1 MTDTAP
7 KPSLASK
14 EESEETPSE
23 SVALSLNT
31 KPEEPEPRVE
41 VSPETFREVAYAVLV
56 DELKKWGSPAQYLQK
71 TYPTPESQLEF
82 KELLLEHFPKSPGI
96 DYHSSSELPSNM
108 TDLMAL
114 HLSDLGFFA
123 RSSTKPA
130 PFLHTSISLLDEYL
144 TNSFLT
150 EQDPVLLAQGPSTS
164 PTPDPFWSIYV
175 KGAARSCTALFLAAQ
190 CIKRGWKLAVL
201 RQTCSSRCWW
211 FTHGAVALENARL
224 SSRGAIRKSHCV
236 LTWLGKLSLLREQGL
251 SAENTLKV
259 WNQSCTKESALTGS
273 RRVAL
278 LQLLGMPKAAAD
290 LLLEHVSLFGDR
302 TAFMEDAFASKRL
315 GVGAMP
321 RSGSKA
327 WNMRLQVTE
336 AGQMLFL
343 RYIHSQHL
351 KRLPGTR
358 AKRSKDDLEEAISMA
373 QLLVS
378 LTDDLTAQMP
388 IASVDAQVFERFV
401 EGDTNLDLELQSAL
415 SEKRADFDHGDITIF
430 RELVNE
436 HATSTDRKRQALGMP
451 TSSIAAAQLE
461 RQEFDIAMSTLK
473 RDCDA
478 YRIWLTQS
486 RDREAAAYFAELQHQ
501 KQRKQKAK
509 DIAKEMGQPSSALWT
524 MQLTKLGKPAACY
537 QEIEGAIKNIMKREQ
552 FTSKDQVLSLVVL
565 NWAAPSTFS
574 SEQQACQASLAG
586 ALVND
591 GSGIGAVLTP
601 VYFHK
606 KGALFKVEEAANK
619 QLAGANLNQDHRFAL
634 PFQGRNDE
642 REKRT
647 LVQPGRFLVPME
659 EESYQKVMDI
669 WRTAPLLRKPL
680 AEESVLLATRDMVT
694 IEDIAENALPQTTD
708 TSTHIKPAEKH
719 QQIGVDAARKL
730 LRGFVQG
737 MESSSRA
744 SILVVDLSLHSAEL
758 CKAALLEHA
767 CGQGQLQLPCY
778 YIGFAADEEK
788 LEWANHHMEEF
799 LANSFLDQSLP
810 LPKSASIPPA
820 KLESGL
826 GAAPAASAADG
837 LASLKTPDPLLIK
850 YDESPFRTEFYE
862 ILAAAREALP
872 LDLPAEKGAAAQ
884 AKRALKMTVEA
895 AAAPLLKKGNK
906 EVCVVI
912 SLGSRIW
919 LVNRSDSEQAFEAG
933 TVLAGWYK
941 GKFWHHRNSG
951 EDPKTKKAK
960 KEEGQSNEPG
970 ETDVQFKLSDGN
982 DLVSFN
988 GKTTNLASLI
998 LEKRKSVPDIGIS
1011 YHSIVDKPLP
1021 GQPGFFGLETKHS
1034 IYFRAETIPVKT
1046 EDNQQTPKI
1055 PLNHLGGC
1063 IKASAWDTA
1072 ATHIVWAVKWNA
1084 SAQKGLSPVR
1094 PVVTL
1099 KQTVSLPAQSAVELS
1114 QQSAS
1119 TVTGPSA
1126 ESE

>member
-1 MTDTAP
+1 M
-7 KPSLASK
+7 
-14 EESEETPSE
+14 
-23 SVALSLNT
+23 
-31 KPEEPEPRVE
+31 
-41 VSPETFREVAYAVLV
+41 
-56 DELKKWGSPAQYLQK
+56 
-71 TYPTPESQLEF
+71 
-82 KELLLEHFPKSPGI
+82 
-96 DYHSSSELPSNM
+96 
-108 TDLMAL
+108 
-114 HLSDLGFFA
+114 
-123 RSSTKPA
+123 
-130 PFLHTSISLLDEYL
+130 
-144 TNSFLT
+144 
-150 EQDPVLLAQGPSTS
+150 
-164 PTPDPFWSIYV
+164 
-175 KGAARSCTALFLAAQ
+175 
-190 CIKRGWKLAVL
+190 
-201 RQTCSSRCWW
+201 
-211 FTHGAVALENARL
+211 
-224 SSRGAIRKSHCV
+224 
-236 LTWLGKLSLLREQGL
+236 
-251 SAENTLKV
+251 
-259 WNQSCTKESALTGS
+259 
-273 RRVAL
+273 
-278 LQLLGMPKAAAD
+278 
-290 LLLEHVSLFGDR
+290 
-302 TAFMEDAFASKRL
+302 
-315 GVGAMP
+315 
-321 RSGSKA
+321 
-327 WNMRLQVTE
+327 
-336 AGQMLFL
+336 
-343 RYIHSQHL
+343 
-351 KRLPGTR
+351 
-358 AKRSKDDLEEAISMA
+358 
-373 QLLVS
+373 
-378 LTDDLTAQMP
+378 
-388 IASVDAQVFERFV
+388 
-401 EGDTNLDLELQSAL
+401 ELQSAL

-430 RELVNE
+430 RELVN
-436 HATSTDRKRQALGMP
+436 ALGMP

-680 AEESVLLATRDMVT
+680 AEESVLLATWDMVT
-694 IEDIAENALPQTTD
+694 IEDIAEN
-708 TSTHIKPAEKH
+708 

-826 GAAPAASAADG
+826 GAVPHPQLQLLTYSKQVKFEG

-895 AAAPLLKKGNK
+895 AAGGQKKKKTQEEKPKLAHIAADSVPTPLTWEAPLLKKGNK

-912 SLGSRIW
+912 SGVS
-919 LVNRSDSEQAFEAG
+919 N
-933 TVLAGWYK
+933 LAG
-941 GKFWHHRNSG
+941 
-951 EDPKTKKAK
+951 E
-960 KEEGQSNEPG
+960 
-970 ETDVQFKLSDGN
+970 
-982 DLVSFN
+982 
-988 GKTTNLASLI
+988 
-998 LEKRKSVPDIGIS
+998 
-1011 YHSIVDKPLP
+1011 
-1021 GQPGFFGLETKHS
+1021 
-1034 IYFRAETIPVKT
+1034 
-1046 EDNQQTPKI
+1046 
-1055 PLNHLGGC
+1055 
-1063 IKASAWDTA
+1063 
-1072 ATHIVWAVKWNA
+1072 
-1084 SAQKGLSPVR
+1084 PVR
-1094 PVVTL
+1094 L
-1099 KQTVSLPAQSAVELS
+1099 GAGL
-1114 QQSAS
+1114 
-1119 TVTGPSA
+1119 
-1126 ESE
+1126 